1 MTHENGD
8 ALGIIP
14 ELKKLPGPDGGEEV
28 AIRFINFSTLAR
40 KLAEKRYTLNIF
52 LLSMC
57 RNRADAKI
65 SKIIQKVNEE
75 YYGKKTASTDN
86 QNTSQI

>member
-14 ELKKLPGPDGGEEV
+14 EVKKLPGAGPEGGEDI

-57 RNRADAKI
+57 RNRPDAKI

-75 YYGKKTASTDN
+75 Y
-86 QNTSQI
+86 